1 MSVTVSHPGSYVS
14 WDISRDGQCVNRVGH
29 ILGDK
34 SVCRVSRGAKF
45 IKIPKGTGRGHVPQR
60 DSMRIQTCCH
70 WDLELF

>member
-34 SVCRVSRGAKF
+34 SVCQVSRGVKF
-45 IKIPKGTGRGHVPQR
+45 IKNTKGHSKRSRPPKRFHEDSNLLPQG
-60 DSMRIQTCCH
+60 S
-70 WDLELF
+70 